1 MERTLKDHWRPV
13 NWLIKWAWVWL
24 INWYFLKREEEAAKR
39 RELEEQ
45 KKEESLKKK
54 EEEKKRREDILE
66 QYKIKKE
73 MEKAER
79 EGNGF
84 LAAKFAAPKLRL

>member
-1 MERTLKDHWRPV
+1 
-13 NWLIKWAWVWL
+13 LI
-24 INWYFLKREEEAAKR
+24 FFKREEEAAKR

-84 LAAKFAAPKLRL
+84 LAAKFAAPKLRLQYRSSYTYSR

>member
-1 MERTLKDHWRPV
+1 MVFD
-13 NWLIKWAWVWL
+13 WLTAAGRFIDWQ
-24 INWYFLKREEEAAKR
+24 IFSKREEEAAKR

-84 LAAKFAAPKLRL
+84 LAAKFAAPKLRLQ

>member
-1 MERTLKDHWRPV
+1 MIDC
-13 NWLIKWAWVWL
+13 
-24 INWYFLKREEEAAKR
+24 WYLTSQREEEAAKR
-39 RELEEQ
+39 REQDEQ
-45 KKEESLKKK
+45 KKEESLRKK
-54 EEEKKRREDILE
+54 EEERRRREEILE

-84 LAAKFAAPKLRL
+84 LAAKFAAPKLR